1 MMRGFNWHIA
11 LISLFLSFGLWM
23 WVKEQRRQP
32 ITDCPRPTSCSAMA
46 LDRWKQ
52 CIEGQQSTA
61 ESTEEENGYKP
72 LDSGGDALE

>member
-11 LISLFLSFGLWM
+11 LISLFLSFGLWL
-23 WVKEQRRQP
+23 WVKEQRRLGP
-32 ITDCPRPTSCSAMA
+32 DCPRPTSCSPMA

-52 CIEGQQSTA
+52 CIERQQSTA

-72 LDSGGDALE
+72 LDSGGDSLE